1 MPLPAIIPAA
11 GALAA
16 KFGIGAKLTSALT
29 AAKGLFGLGGA
40 AKATA
45 GVGSAMKMGAMAP
58 GVVAGNG
65 SRMAAQKLAEMAV
78 TNPAFKSGIGKAL
91 FGTMDK
97 GQIINRLAPDAF
109 FGGLAA
115 LQTPGDLGDKL
126 IAGTT
131 SAVGGGL
138 GGLALGR
145 AGQRFGN
152 TAGFM
157 ADMAGSIGGDMV
169 GMSVGD
175 GLQRGKDSLMGG
187 SGQTAYERMSAQ
199 QQAEFAEQIRQQTL
213 AGVGLVPGVR
223 ERYFDNTGL
232 M

>member
-16 KFGIGAKLTSALT
+16 KFGIGAKLASAFT
-29 AAKGLFGLGGA
+29 AAKGLIGLGGA
-40 AKATA
+40 KAAATQLAIPGLAQATA
-45 GVGSAMKMGAMAP
+45 TRMG
-58 GVVAGNG
+58 G
-65 SRMAAQKLAEMAV
+65 QKLAQMAV

-97 GQIINRLAPDAF
+97 GQIVGRLAPDAF

-145 AGQRFGN
+145 AGQRFGD

-157 ADMAGSIGGDMV
+157 ADMAGSVGGDYA
-169 GMSVGD
+169 GMMFGD
-175 GLQRGKDSLMGG
+175 TLQRGKDKVFGG
-187 SGQTAYERMSAQ
+187 EGQTAYERMSSE
-199 QQAEFAEQIRQQTL
+199 QQAQFAEQIRQQTL
-213 AGVGLVPGVR
+213 AGAGLIPGVQD
-223 ERYFDNTGL
+223 RYFDNTG
-232 M
+232 MM

>member
-16 KFGIGAKLTSALT
+16 KFGIGAKLASAFA
-29 AAKGLFGLGGA
+29 AAKGMVGLGGA
-40 AKATA
+40 KAAATQLAIPGLTGATA
-45 GVGSAMKMGAMAP
+45 TRMG
-58 GVVAGNG
+58 G
-65 SRMAAQKLAEMAV
+65 QKLAEMAV

-91 FGTMDK
+91 FGEMNK

-145 AGQRFGN
+145 AGQRFGD
-152 TAGFM
+152 TVGFM
-157 ADMAGSIGGDMV
+157 SDMAGSIGGDMI

-223 ERYFDNTGL
+223 EQYFDNTG
-232 M
+232 MI